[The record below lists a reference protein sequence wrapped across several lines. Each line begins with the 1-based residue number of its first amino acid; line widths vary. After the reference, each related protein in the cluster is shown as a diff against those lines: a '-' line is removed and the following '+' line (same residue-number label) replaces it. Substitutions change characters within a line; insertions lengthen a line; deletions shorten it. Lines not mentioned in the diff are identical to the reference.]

1 MGIKVLRDKYF
12 TREVDW
18 VNLNYVT
25 ADEISSK
32 PAQKEEDCDDIGKGR
47 KIIKEGK
54 PVRNINK
61 NPQIYRIINIQKEVP
76 FLPWTVRPWIWV
88 KESFWIKGR

>member
-1 MGIKVLRDKYF
+1 MGIKVLKDKYF
-12 TREVDW
+12 TREVGL

-25 ADEISSK
+25 VDEISSK
-32 PAQKEEDCDDIGKGR
+32 AMQKEEYCDDRCKGR
-47 KIIKEGK
+47 KILKEGK
-54 PVRNINK
+54 PSRNINK
-61 NPQIYRIINIQKEVP
+61 DPQSYRIINMQKEAP